1 MSRTIVIVVIV
12 AVVVAVSVVVV
23 ARSRKSHQQ
32 SPATPHSVT
41 ETNRMPRLDTSP
53 PKFPE

>member
-1 MSRTIVIVVIV
+1 MSRTVIIIVIV
-12 AVVVAVSVVVV
+12 AVVVTASVVLVV
-23 ARSRKSHQQ
+23 GSRKHEPR
-32 SPATPHSVT
+32 PATPHSVT

>member
-1 MSRTIVIVVIV
+1 MSRSVIIIIVIV
-12 AVVVAVSVVVV
+12 ATVVTVSVVFVV
-23 ARSRKSHQQ
+23 RSRKPEPR
-32 SPATPHSVT
+32 PATPHSIT

>member
-1 MSRTIVIVVIV
+1 MSRTVIIIVIV
-12 AVVVAVSVVVV
+12 AAVVAVSVVFVV
-23 ARSRKSHQQ
+23 RSRKPEPR
-32 SPATPHSVT
+32 PATPHSVT